1 MDEYEAMLTLTEALL
16 DTLDRVGVLGKVV
29 NEAVNG
35 TDEACLGWHDE
46 TDTDRAVV
54 CAAFQVLGQEIA
66 NHCHPIVAI
75 MAINELVN
83 LRDSAIEAMK
93 EAPL

>member
-1 MDEYEAMLTLTEALL
+1 MDEA
-16 DTLDRVGVLGKVV
+16 V
-29 NEAVNG
+29 NRAVNG

-46 TDTDRAVV
+46 TDIDRAVV

-66 NHCHPIVAI
+66 NHCRPIVAI

-83 LRDSAIEAMK
+83 LRDSTVEAMK
-93 EAPL
+93 DI

>member
-1 MDEYEAMLTLTEALL
+1 MKAI
-16 DTLDRVGVLGKVV
+16 

-35 TDEACLGWHDE
+35 ISETCLGWHDE
-46 TDTDRAVV
+46 TSTDRAVV

-66 NHCHPIVAI
+66 NHCRPIVAI

-83 LRDSAIEAMK
+83 LRDSTVEAMK
-93 EAPL
+93 DI

>member
-1 MDEYEAMLTLTEALL
+1 MDEYEAMLAAVLL
-16 DTLDRVGVLGKVV
+16 DTLERVGVHR
-29 NEAVNG
+29 AVNG

-46 TDTDRAVV
+46 TDIDRAVV

-66 NHCHPIVAI
+66 NHCRPIVAI

-83 LRDSAIEAMK
+83 LRDSTVEAMK
-93 EAPL
+93 DI

>member
-16 DTLDRVGVLGKVV
+16 GTLDRVGVLGKVV

-35 TDEACLGWHDE
+35 TDEVCLGWHDE
-46 TDTDRAVV
+46 TSTDRAVV

-66 NHCHPIVAI
+66 DHCRPAVAV
-75 MAINELVN
+75 MAIDELVN
-83 LRDSAIEAMK
+83 LRDSTIEAMK
-93 EAPL
+93 EDPL

>member
-16 DTLDRVGVLGKVV
+16 GTLDRVGVLGKVV

-35 TDEACLGWHDE
+35 TDKVCLGWHDE
-46 TDTDRAVV
+46 TSTDRAVV

-66 NHCHPIVAI
+66 DHCHPIVATLV
-75 MAINELVN
+75 INELVN
-83 LRDSAIEAMK
+83 LRDRTVEAMK
-93 EAPL
+93 DI

>member
-1 MDEYEAMLTLTEALL
+1 MDEYEPMLTAVLL
-16 DTLDRVGVLGKVV
+16 DALDRVGVLGKAV

-46 TDTDRAVV
+46 TDIDRAVV

-83 LRDSAIEAMK
+83 LRDNTVEAMK
-93 EAPL
+93 DIP

>member
-1 MDEYEAMLTLTEALL
+1 MDEYEAMLTAVLL
-16 DTLDRVGVLGKVV
+16 DTLDLVGVLGKAV

-46 TDTDRAVV
+46 TDIDRAVV

-66 NHCHPIVAI
+66 DHCHPIVATLV
-75 MAINELVN
+75 INELVN
-83 LRDSAIEAMK
+83 LRDRTVEAMK
-93 EAPL
+93 DI